1 MSYSLG
7 FLFSLKVYFSFS
19 FLYPYFHL
27 FKIRVVVTLNIS
39 INHTGTLL
47 EGPFAQ
53 IWLLFQICL
62 YHPGYTVEHNAS
74 QPNGAEQD
82 TMYLQNRTGATK
94 VTVNVDGQMAVS
106 KTSEW
111 LLRARQCSLPLL
123 RDTPGSYVHV
133 VMQDGQ
139 DSTTI
144 WYQSFCCCLG
154 HSDSMWAVL
163 LPPGVYNTRAE
174 ISETLELFAGA
185 RCRTSPI
192 SCSTCCQFSHHP
204 SVPTLCLP
212 DIWHRVENSECTR
225 ALTTS
230 AALGLLSF
238 KHWCK
243 SHWFRLWPVLQ
254 SSLVVMLSA
263 GSLGPGPGYLWELR
277 RRRKN
282 YCFQVTEK
290 KNQLETH

>member
-94 VTVNVDGQMAVS
+94 VTVHVDGQMAVS
-106 KTSEW
+106 KTSE
-111 LLRARQCSLPLL
+111 
-123 RDTPGSYVHV
+123 
-133 VMQDGQ
+133 
-139 DSTTI
+139 
-144 WYQSFCCCLG
+144 
-154 HSDSMWAVL
+154 
-163 LPPGVYNTRAE
+163 
-174 ISETLELFAGA
+174 
-185 RCRTSPI
+185 
-192 SCSTCCQFSHHP
+192 
-204 SVPTLCLP
+204 
-212 DIWHRVENSECTR
+212 
-225 ALTTS
+225 
-230 AALGLLSF
+230 
-238 KHWCK
+238 
-243 SHWFRLWPVLQ
+243 
-254 SSLVVMLSA
+254 
-263 GSLGPGPGYLWELR
+263 
-277 RRRKN
+277 
-282 YCFQVTEK
+282 
-290 KNQLETH
+290 